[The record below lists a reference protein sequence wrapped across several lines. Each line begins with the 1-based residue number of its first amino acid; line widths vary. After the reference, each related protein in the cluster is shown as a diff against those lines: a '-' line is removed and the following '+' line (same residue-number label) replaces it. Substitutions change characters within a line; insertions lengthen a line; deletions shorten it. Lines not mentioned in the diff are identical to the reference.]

1 MTFGISFSSRCNE
14 TISFALH
21 YPVFRMR
28 VDFLSALTPQ
38 EEFAAMEDSG
48 SSGNV
53 LEQGGRAIKDTAAED
68 EENRGAEN
76 MASSDSEISDIGE
89 GQEGGMER
97 WQKLLWKAIRF
108 EHEVIITAL

>member
-1 MTFGISFSSRCNE
+1 MHI
-14 TISFALH
+14 
-21 YPVFRMR
+21 
-28 VDFLSALTPQ
+28 DFPSALTQQ
-38 EEFAAMEDSG
+38 EEIAAMEESG
-48 SSGNV
+48 SSSNV
-53 LEQGGRAIKDTAAED
+53 LEQGEGAVKYTAAEV
-68 EENRGAEN
+68 EENQGAEN

>member
-1 MTFGISFSSRCNE
+1 MHI
-14 TISFALH
+14 
-21 YPVFRMR
+21 
-28 VDFLSALTPQ
+28 DFPSALTPQ
-38 EEFAAMEDSG
+38 EEIAAMEESG
-48 SSGNV
+48 SSSNV
-53 LEQGGRAIKDTAAED
+53 LEQGGGAVKYTAAEV